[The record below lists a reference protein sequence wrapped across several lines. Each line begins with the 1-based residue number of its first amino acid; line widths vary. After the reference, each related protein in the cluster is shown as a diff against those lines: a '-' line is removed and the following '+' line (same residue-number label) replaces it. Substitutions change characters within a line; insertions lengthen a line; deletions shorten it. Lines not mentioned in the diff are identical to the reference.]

1 MNRTKTKKI
10 KEIIRKGMKE
20 LGIKRINKIKELE
33 EIETDLRTLEIKI
46 MKERIKAEL
55 QEFEI
60 KRLEIEAEIKTEIL
74 KENEKQN

>member
-74 KENEKQN
+74 KENEKQ

>member
-74 KENEKQN
+74 KKNEKQ

>member
-60 KRLEIEAEIKTEIL
+60 KRLAIEAEIKTEIL
-74 KENEKQN
+74 KENEKQ

>member
-33 EIETDLRTLEIKI
+33 EIQTDLRTLEIKI

-74 KENEKQN
+74 KENEKQ

>member
-1 MNRTKTKKI
+1 
-10 KEIIRKGMKE
+10 MKE

-74 KENEKQN
+74 KENEKQ

>member
-1 MNRTKTKKI
+1 MNRTKTKKV

-74 KENEKQN
+74 KENEKQ

>member
-33 EIETDLRTLEIKI
+33 EIETDLRMLEIKI

-55 QEFEI
+55 EEFEI
-60 KRLEIEAEIKTEIL
+60 KRLEIEAEIKTNI
-74 KENEKQN
+74 KTK

>member
-33 EIETDLRTLEIKI
+33 EIETDSRMLEIKI

-55 QEFEI
+55 EEFEI
-60 KRLEIEAEIKTEIL
+60 KRLEIEAEIKTNI
-74 KENEKQN
+74 KTK

>member
-60 KRLEIEAEIKTEIL
+60 KRLEIEEEIKTEIL
-74 KENEKQN
+74 KENEKQ

>member
-1 MNRTKTKKI
+1 MNRKKTKKI

-74 KENEKQN
+74 KENEKQ

>member
-1 MNRTKTKKI
+1 MNRTKTKKV

-33 EIETDLRTLEIKI
+33 EIETDLRMLEIKI

-55 QEFEI
+55 EEFEI
-60 KRLEIEAEIKTEIL
+60 KRLEIEAEIKTNI
-74 KENEKQN
+74 KTK